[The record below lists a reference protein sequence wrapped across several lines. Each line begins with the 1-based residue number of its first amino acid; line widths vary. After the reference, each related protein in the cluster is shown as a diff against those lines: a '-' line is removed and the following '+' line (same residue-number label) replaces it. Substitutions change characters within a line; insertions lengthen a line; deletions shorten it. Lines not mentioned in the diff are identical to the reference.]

1 MGIDDDS
8 ENEES
13 ITQVGTKTKKKPI
26 PVYFIL
32 FVLAALVIIAISMTI
47 DSDNEDSNSGVSFT
61 DEDYKVTNMPVPSMP
76 KNETPAMPTVTK
88 DESNHI
94 YDIPKKRTAEENI
107 QARKSR
113 DLAERRRRSPLA
125 MVNKRRSKSED
136 KITPRSEANKRREK
150 LQLDTMN
157 AVASLSQG
165 NNEEGNESPASLRT
179 PGVHNVQAS
188 YVFDRNFKL
197 LQGKIIP
204 AILETAI
211 NSDLAG
217 MLRAIVSEEVYSEN
231 GNVLLIQKGSR
242 LIGEYRSGIMR
253 GQSRVFVIW
262 SRLVTPKGI
271 DIKMDSPGTD
281 TLGRAGLTGYV
292 DAHFL
297 DRFGSSIMLSLISG
311 FAQSNASNNE
321 QRESIADSF
330 NKSSEIAIENEINI
344 TQTVHV
350 NQGERI
356 SVFVAKDLN
365 FKQAIIFAQK
375 AKRFEK

>member
-1 MGIDDDS
+1 MGIEDDS
-8 ENEES
+8 EQEES
-13 ITQVGTKTKKKPI
+13 ITQVGTKPKKKPI

-32 FVLAALVIIAISMTI
+32 FVLAALVIIAISMVI
-47 DSDNEDSNSGVSFT
+47 DSDNEESNSGVSFT
-61 DEDYKVTNMPVPSMP
+61 DEDYRVTNIPTPSMP
-76 KNETPAMPTVTK
+76 KDETPAMPTVTE

-94 YDIPKKRTAEENI
+94 YDVPTKRTAEENI

-113 DLAERRRRSPLA
+113 DLEERRRRSPLA

-136 KITPRSEANKRREK
+136 TPRTEANQRREK
-150 LQLDTMN
+150 LRIDTMN

-165 NNEEGNESPASLRT
+165 DEEGRESPASIRT
-179 PGVHNVQAS
+179 PGVHNVQAG
-188 YVFDRNFKL
+188 YVFDRSFKL

-211 NSDLAG
+211 NSDIAG
-217 MLRAIVSEEVYSEN
+217 MLRAVVSEPVYSEN
-231 GNVLLIQKGSR
+231 GNVLLIPKGSR

-262 SRLVTPKGI
+262 SRLVTPDGI

-292 DAHFL
+292 DTHFL
-297 DRFGSSIMLSLISG
+297 ERFGSSIMLSLISG
-311 FAQSNASNNE
+311 FAQSSASDDK

-350 NQGERI
+350 DQGERI